1 MQIIRGLLGIGTLLG
16 LCYLLSWNRRAIR
29 LRPVVVGLLLQVL
42 LGLLIF
48 KTRAGEAFFQEL
60 AAFTLRFFEFSY
72 RGSEFVF
79 GPLGKP
85 SEGGVFYLAFQALP
99 ILIYFSAV
107 MAVLYHLG
115 VMQVVVYAF
124 SRIMGR
130 LLGVSGAESMAVTG
144 EILVGMTESPLLV
157 RPYIERM
164 TRSELVALMT
174 GGFAT
179 IAGTVMGIY
188 MGFVGEQ
195 YAPFLLAGSVMA
207 APATFVAA
215 KIVLPETEVP
225 VTGKEFHLR
234 VERQGANLLDAI
246 AIGVRDGL
254 GLALNI
260 AAMLIAFYS
269 LIALLNWPLEAWL
282 ATSIQ
287 GIFGVLLSP
296 LAWCIGVDWSDAANF
311 GRLLGTKIALN
322 EWIAYDDLK
331 QMIQRGE
338 LSERSITLATFAL
351 CGFANFGSIGVTLG
365 GIGQLAPGRRQDLA
379 RLAFRSMLAGAIASC
394 MTAAVAGMVL

>member
-1 MQIIRGLLGIGTLLG
+1 MQILRGLLGISTLLG

-42 LGLLIF
+42 LGLLVF
-48 KTRAGEAFFQEL
+48 KTRAGETFFQEL

-72 RGSEFVF
+72 KGSEFVF

-107 MAVLYHLG
+107 MAVLYHIG

-124 SRIMGR
+124 SRIMGK

-144 EILVGMTESPLLV
+144 EIFVGMTESPLLV

-188 MGFVGEQ
+188 MGFVGER

-225 VTGKEFHLR
+225 MTGEEFHLR
-234 VERQGANLLDAI
+234 LERQGANLLDAI

-282 ATSIQ
+282 QTSIQ

-331 QMIQRGE
+331 EMIQRGE
-338 LSERSITLATFAL
+338 LSDRSITLATFAL
-351 CGFANFGSIGVTLG
+351 CGFANFGSIGVTIG